1 MKKKILIVGALVV
14 AAGAVA
20 FFLMNQGNG
29 IQVNGAQV
37 GRGSIEDFV
46 EETGTVMA
54 RNNIQVYSPAAGK
67 VTEVLVEVGDIVVEG
82 DVIARLDSE
91 TLSYQLAQLDA
102 QRSAAVA
109 ALNDARRAGD
119 ANAIRSLQLDINQLT
134 GNIQEA
140 EERLED
146 TKTLYEAGAISQDQL
161 RSAERSLET
170 QKTNLQKLRLQLDQ
184 LNSPASQNLI
194 VQYEAQIRQID
205 LQKQELASSGE
216 DYTIVAGTS
225 GTVLHRMVEKGSF
238 LQPGMGLVELGDT
251 DDLYIQSDILVS
263 EIAEVKEGQQVR
275 ITNTD
280 LGIETTG
287 RLTKIHPNA
296 FSKISDLGVEQ
307 KRIKVDI
314 EMDSVPMG
322 LRPGYDLKIMII
334 IDSSEETLLIP
345 ENSVFTIDHKD
356 HVFVVENRTAT
367 LREVETGIRSGR
379 EVEVLSGLSQGDVV
393 IQSPDSELEEGK
405 AVEVM
410 IQ

>member
-1 MKKKILIVGALVV
+1 
-14 AAGAVA
+14 
-20 FFLMNQGNG
+20 
-29 IQVNGAQV
+29 
-37 GRGSIEDFV
+37 
-46 EETGTVMA
+46 
-54 RNNIQVYSPAAGK
+54 
-67 VTEVLVEVGDIVVEG
+67 
-82 DVIARLDSE
+82 
-91 TLSYQLAQLDA
+91 
-102 QRSAAVA
+102 
-109 ALNDARRAGD
+109 
-119 ANAIRSLQLDINQLT
+119 
-134 GNIQEA
+134 
-140 EERLED
+140 
-146 TKTLYEAGAISQDQL
+146 
-161 RSAERSLET
+161 
-170 QKTNLQKLRLQLDQ
+170 
-184 LNSPASQNLI
+184 
-194 VQYEAQIRQID
+194 
-205 LQKQELASSGE
+205 
-216 DYTIVAGTS
+216 
-225 GTVLHRMVEKGSF
+225 MVEKGSF

-314 EMDSVPMG
+314 EMDSIPMG

-356 HVFVVENRTAT
+356 HVFVVENGTAT

>member
-91 TLSYQLAQLDA
+91 ALSYQLAQLDA

-109 ALNDARRAGD
+109 ALNEARRAGD
-119 ANAIRSLQLDINQLT
+119 ANAIRSLQLDINQLSGT
-134 GNIQEA
+134 IQEA

-146 TKTLYEAGAISQDQL
+146 TRSLYEAGAISQDQL

-194 VQYEAQIRQID
+194 AQYEAQIRQID
-205 LQKQELASSGE
+205 LQKHELASSGE

-275 ITNTD
+275 ITNID

-296 FSKISDLGVEQ
+296 FSKISDLGVEL

-356 HVFVVENRTAT
+356 HVFVVENGTAT
-367 LREVETGIRSGR
+367 LREVETVIRSGR